1 VKVDPMAKHVQH
13 EVFLEKQRQI
23 LLDLGNDITRVRE
36 KNDLITLFSKRIKGL
51 FYFTHTMITLIDALG
66 DTYKPFL
73 LDYES
78 SPVRTHRDYRLLVNA
93 RFLLDEPFIESVLE
107 ADGPIVFQ
115 LKDTIANPQSPVF
128 LRANYE
134 KGVKEVLMMKL
145 MNADKP
151 IGFIHIYSDRTDS
164 FTQEFKDVIKR
175 ISSQLS
181 SAVYN
186 IIKNE
191 EIKKKEE
198 EKSFLLDFS
207 SDIAGIMTKADLET
221 AVFKVLDRLLNTKLA
236 MLRLID
242 DDGHHLS
249 PYMFDKS
256 LFEGLVSDFG
266 RLSEQKITTDEYYTA
281 LVLKSREVLVL
292 NVEEQLRTGNKQ
304 YAEVWEKTGFK
315 NMYATVLKAGDQILG
330 TIWMLADH
338 ISMPLFKGIC
348 AQISTAISNIK
359 ASEKISE
366 YRKRLEDEND
376 YLKEQI
382 STIYNFSEI
391 IGSGGTMQQI
401 YRLISLVAESN
412 STVLILGETG
422 TGKELV
428 ARAVHGA
435 SLRKDKLMI
444 KVNCAAM
451 PASLIESE
459 LFGHERG
466 AFTGAVERRI
476 GKFELANNST
486 LFLDEIGEMPMEAQ
500 VKLLRVLQEREMER
514 VGGKTTIKLNVR
526 VIAATNRNLEEEVK
540 AGRFRSD
547 LFYRL
552 NVFPVKLP
560 PLRDRTEDIEAL
572 TEFFVAKYG
581 KNTGRKVTRVSAKVL
596 QQLRGYLWPGNIREL
611 EHVLERSVLLATDHT
626 IREVYLPNESITG
639 AQAPELSGNRS
650 LEEVERSY
658 IIEVLKRCSGKI
670 SGMGGAAEILGIPG
684 NTLHSKMKK
693 LQIQKADYFSN

>member
-1 VKVDPMAKHVQH
+1 MAKHVQH

-78 SPVRTHRDYRLLVNA
+78 SPVRAHRDYRLLVNA

-451 PASLIESE
+451 PANLIESE

-560 PLRDRTEDIEAL
+560 PLRDRMEDIEAL

-626 IREVYLPNESITG
+626 IREVYLPNESVTG
-639 AQAPELSGNRS
+639 AQVPELSGNRS